1 MTKGHLELTPVD
13 KLSEA
18 IVKVM
23 EYDTGDIS
31 VLHLL
36 NSNYLKVVDLLKYLK
51 EMNINIE
58 ITSERAFNKKLKEWL
73 IDDDKSD
80 SIKVLLNDLDN
91 KNKLNYN
98 SNYKIENNFS
108 NKVLEK
114 MDFKWPEI
122 DKEFIK
128 KIMRNL

>member
-1 MTKGHLELTPVD
+1 
-13 KLSEA
+13 
-18 IVKVM
+18 
-23 EYDTGDIS
+23 
-31 VLHLL
+31 
-36 NSNYLKVVDLLKYLK
+36 
-51 EMNINIE
+51 MNINIE
-58 ITSERAFNKKLKEWL
+58 ITSERAFNKKLREWL

-80 SIKVLLNDLDN
+80 NIKVLLNDLDN

-114 MDFKWPEI
+114 MEFKWPEI

-128 KIMRNL
+128 KIMRNF

>member
-1 MTKGHLELTPVD
+1 M
-13 KLSEA
+13 KL
-18 IVKVM
+18 
-23 EYDTGDIS
+23 
-31 VLHLL
+31 
-36 NSNYLKVVDLLKYLK
+36 
-51 EMNINIE
+51 
-58 ITSERAFNKKLKEWL
+58 REWL

-80 SIKVLLNDLDN
+80 NIKVLLNDLDN

-114 MDFKWPEI
+114 MEFKWPEI